1 MINNKETLNI
11 TDKNN
16 SDDGNVKSE
25 WVKVSERPPKE
36 YQQVLVVHK
45 GKTLLA
51 SHECG
56 HWYGF
61 SVNEPPTLWLDD
73 EILNSAIKASR
84 KSTNMVGL
92 YKYAR
97 EIEDQIN
104 SN

>member
-11 TDKNN
+11 TDKCNN
-16 SDDGNVKSE
+16 DDCNVKSE
-25 WVKVSERPPKE
+25 WIKVSERKPKE
-36 YQQVLVVHK
+36 YQNVLVVHK

-73 EILNSAIKASR
+73 EILNSAIQASR
-84 KSTNMVGL
+84 KNINVVGL

-97 EIEDQIN
+97 KIDE
-104 SN
+104 